1 MSLSELQSMLS
12 DVKRGG
18 TLTGGTKVKKSGV
31 AVRTRNKTS
40 RMEGPNAAAHG
51 LDGVLYHS
59 ANKSLYGGDFQG
71 AGFETGAGHTGGME
85 GGMVIGGFLPVIA
98 GLASAFAPMLIGS
111 VAKALRG
118 SGSNGL
124 YSRQE
129 VDSVV
134 GGAVQDLQP
143 VFTRVFER
151 LAKRGRGA
159 GACKCPRGAMC
170 KCAGGMKRGK
180 GGMMRGIGEVVH
192 TGGPSAMGKHLGA
205 SRGGALTGGDFQG
218 AGFETGAGGA
228 YAKGGKKPKSA
239 ARSASAKARAKTN
252 PWLQH
257 VAEVRKDHPGV
268 PYKKILQI
276 AKQSY

>member
-31 AVRTRNKTS
+31 TMRAKNKTS

-59 ANKSLYGGDFQG
+59 RNKSLYGGDFQG
-71 AGFETGAGHTGGME
+71 AGFEGGGFE
-85 GGMVIGGFLPVIA
+85 GGMVIGGFAPLVA
-98 GLASAFAPMLIGS
+98 SLASAFAPMLIGS

-118 SGSNGL
+118 SGSNGT
-124 YSRQE
+124 YSKQE
-129 VDSVV
+129 VDETV
-134 GGAVQDLQP
+134 GGAVHDLQP
-143 VFTRVFER
+143 VLTRVAER

-159 GACKCPRGAMC
+159 GAGAGACKCKC
-170 KCAGGMKRGK
+170 KCTK

-205 SRGGALTGGDFQG
+205 SRGGTPTGGALTGGDFQG
-218 AGFETGAGGA
+218 SGFETGAGG
-228 YAKGGKKPKSA
+228 YAKGKGGKKPKSA
-239 ARSASAKARAKTN
+239 SRSASAKERAKSN

-257 VAEVRKDHPGV
+257 VAKVRAQSPGMAYKDV
-268 PYKKILQI
+268 LRK
-276 AKQSY
+276 AKESY